1 MKDEKECWTLEMDH
15 IYDGGKRHLQL
26 QCQMWRRM
34 KPNYVSKML
43 TLHFLDAAQVF
54 PALSV

>member
-1 MKDEKECWTLEMDH
+1 MDH

-43 TLHFLDAAQVF
+43 TLRFLDAAQVF
-54 PALSV
+54 PALSVRVMKLL